1 MEVVEKERVE
11 EEERVEEGEEVEE
24 VYNKR
29 INIDYNM
36 LGEILLFLFVTI
48 WTIILIYIPVLFGMV
63 DNVKENWDDYR
74 CSPTIMPISG
84 YINKEDNLSVSE
96 ATQKNFEYCTGAI
109 SGSFMEELLKPI
121 NYINSGLLNL
131 GSDIIVNLQSIR
143 EVVDNIRNAITTIVI
158 TLIMMVIKFI
168 LGIIIYMLKT
178 YSIFGKLVGSG
189 FLITNGLKSG
199 MLTLGSAWNGQPGQF
214 VRNIAKVA

>member
-1 MEVVEKERVE
+1 MEVEEEKRVE
-11 EEERVEEGEEVEE
+11 EEERVEEEVEE

-109 SGSFMEELLKPI
+109 SGSFMEEMLEPI
-121 NYINSGLLNL
+121 NYINRGLLNL

-143 EVVDNIRNAITTIVI
+143 DVINNVRDAIATIVI
-158 TLIMMVIKFI
+158 TLIMMVVKFI
-168 LGIIIYMLKT
+168 IGIILYMLKT
-178 YSIFGKLVGSG
+178 HAIFGKLTGSG
-189 FLITNGLKSG
+189 FLITNGLKSSI
-199 MLTLGSAWNGQPGQF
+199 LTLGSAWNGEPGKF
-214 VRNIAKVA
+214 VRNIANVA